1 MIMQHSHLLEQLLGG
16 GFVCEV
22 TDSQA
27 FRHLQDEQQ
36 REAIDEYLRPLNR
49 RLASN
54 PEGSVWFLAWRELT
68 PILRDQLSQQFKDTL
83 DSLIPMLKLLQLT
96 QETMGHES
104 VLTANDILN
113 RHEMAARIENN
124 PSLRD
129 QLQVL
134 VQTRFFQSQS
144 DDVAGQLKQVFDRLR
159 SNGYLYQPHKDRHH
173 YIVTGKIDYLIDLTR
188 FIREE
193 ENIYIEED
201 LPPSQEDLLE

>member
-1 MIMQHSHLLEQLLGG
+1 MMMQYSHLLEQLLAG
-16 GFVCEV
+16 GFICEV
-22 TDSQA
+22 TDNQG

-36 REAIDEYLRPLNR
+36 REAIDHYLRPLNR

-54 PEGSVWFLAWRELT
+54 PEGTVWFLAWRELT
-68 PILRDQLSQQFKDTL
+68 QPLRDQLSQQFKETL

-96 QETMGHES
+96 QETMGHEN

-113 RHEMAARIENN
+113 RHDLAARIENN
-124 PSLRD
+124 PSLRE
-129 QLQVL
+129 QLQAL

-144 DDVAGQLKQVFDRLR
+144 EDVSGQLKQVFDRLR
-159 SNGYLYQPHKDRHH
+159 SHGYLHQPHKDRHH

-193 ENIYIEED
+193 EHIYIEED
-201 LPPSQEDLLE
+201 VAPSQEDLLA

>member
-1 MIMQHSHLLEQLLGG
+1 MMMQHSHVLEQLLGG

-27 FRHLQDEQQ
+27 YRYLQDEQQ
-36 REAIDEYLRPLNR
+36 RAAIDAYLRPLNR

-68 PILRDQLSQQFKDTL
+68 PALREQLSQQFKDTL

-201 LPPSQEDLLE
+201 LPPSQEDLLA

>member
-1 MIMQHSHLLEQLLGG
+1 MMMQHSHLLEQLLSG
-16 GFVCEV
+16 GFICEV

-36 REAIDEYLRPLNR
+36 REAIDQYLRPLNR

-54 PEGSVWFLAWRELT
+54 LEGNVWFLAWRELT
-68 PILRDQLSQQFKDTL
+68 QPLRDQLSQQFKETL

-96 QETMGHES
+96 QETMGHET

-113 RHEMAARIENN
+113 RHELAARIENN
-124 PSLRD
+124 PSLRE
-129 QLQVL
+129 QLHAL

-144 DDVAGQLKQVFDRLR
+144 EDVAGQLKQVFERLR
-159 SNGYLYQPHKDRHH
+159 SNGYLHQPHKDRHH
-173 YIVTGKIDYLIDLTR
+173 YVVTGKIDYLIDLTR

-193 ENIYIEED
+193 ENIYIEEE
-201 LPPSQEDLLE
+201 LVPSQEELLA

>member
-1 MIMQHSHLLEQLLGG
+1 MMQHSHLLEQLLSG
-16 GFVCEV
+16 GFICEV

-36 REAIDEYLRPLNR
+36 REAIDQYLRPLNR

-54 PEGSVWFLAWRELT
+54 PEGNVWFLAWRELT
-68 PILRDQLSQQFKDTL
+68 QPLRDQLSQQFKETL

-96 QETMGHES
+96 QETMGHET

-113 RHEMAARIENN
+113 RHELAARIENN
-124 PSLRD
+124 PSLRE
-129 QLQVL
+129 QLHAL

-144 DDVAGQLKQVFDRLR
+144 EDVAGQLKQVFERLR
-159 SNGYLYQPHKDRHH
+159 SNGYLHQPHKDRHH
-173 YIVTGKIDYLIDLTR
+173 YVVTGKIDYLVDLTR

-193 ENIYIEED
+193 ENIYIEEE
-201 LPPSQEDLLE
+201 LVPSQEELLA

>member
-1 MIMQHSHLLEQLLGG
+1 MMQHSHVLEQLLSG
-16 GFVCEV
+16 GFICEV

-36 REAIDEYLRPLNR
+36 REAIDQYLRPLNR

-68 PILRDQLSQQFKDTL
+68 QPLRDQLSQQFKDTL

-96 QETMGHES
+96 QETMGHEN

-113 RHEMAARIENN
+113 RHELAARIENN
-124 PSLRD
+124 PSLRE
-129 QLQVL
+129 QLHAL

-144 DDVAGQLKQVFDRLR
+144 EDVAGQLKQVFDRLR
-159 SNGYLYQPHKDRHH
+159 GNGYLHQPHKDRHH

-193 ENIYIEED
+193 ENIYIEEE
-201 LPPSQEDLLE
+201 LPPSQEDLLA

>member
-1 MIMQHSHLLEQLLGG
+1 MMMQHSHVLEQLLSG
-16 GFVCEV
+16 GFICEV

-36 REAIDEYLRPLNR
+36 REAIDQYLRPLNR

-68 PILRDQLSQQFKDTL
+68 QPLRDQLSQQFKDTL

-96 QETMGHES
+96 QETMGHEN

-113 RHEMAARIENN
+113 RHELAARIENN
-124 PSLRD
+124 PSLRE
-129 QLQVL
+129 QLHAL

-144 DDVAGQLKQVFDRLR
+144 EDVAGQLKQVFDRLR
-159 SNGYLYQPHKDRHH
+159 GNGYLHQPHKDRHH

-193 ENIYIEED
+193 ENIYIEEE
-201 LPPSQEDLLE
+201 LPPSQEDLLA

>member
-1 MIMQHSHLLEQLLGG
+1 MMQHSHLLEQLLSG
-16 GFVCEV
+16 GFICEV

-36 REAIDEYLRPLNR
+36 REAIDQYLRPLNR

-54 PEGSVWFLAWRELT
+54 QEGNVWFLAWRELT
-68 PILRDQLSQQFKDTL
+68 QPLRDQLSQQFKETL

-96 QETMGHES
+96 QETMGHET

-113 RHEMAARIENN
+113 RHELAARIENN
-124 PSLRD
+124 PSLRE
-129 QLQVL
+129 QLHAL

-144 DDVAGQLKQVFDRLR
+144 EDVAGQLKQVFERLR
-159 SNGYLYQPHKDRHH
+159 SNGYLHQPHKDRHH
-173 YIVTGKIDYLIDLTR
+173 YVVTGKIDYLIDLTR

-193 ENIYIEED
+193 ENIYIEEE
-201 LPPSQEDLLE
+201 LVPSQEELLA